1 MSSFFPVGAVCLY
14 LITPSLKQGNL
25 GSNAL
30 WKPQPEK
37 IENKLIQ
44 GSDFFLI
51 NFLIGLKLVFKLDFS
66 KITVLFN
73 KLQLLL

>member
-37 IENKLIQ
+37 IENKLVQ
-44 GSDFFLI
+44 GSDFFFLI
-51 NFLIGLKLVFKLDFS
+51 NFLIGIKLVLR
-66 KITVLFN
+66 V
-73 KLQLLL
+73 

>member
-37 IENKLIQ
+37 IKNKLVQ
-44 GSDFFLI
+44 GSNFFKI
-51 NFLIGLKLVFKLDFS
+51 NF
-66 KITVLFN
+66 
-73 KLQLLL
+73 